1 MPGDAG
7 WVNVKEICYLQKKK
21 KKKKKKKTERE
32 RLSLEVWKFV
42 ANFC

>member
-21 KKKKKKKTERE
+21 KKKKNRERE

>member
-7 WVNVKEICYLQKKK
+7 WVNVKEICYLQ

>member
-21 KKKKKKKTERE
+21 KKKKKKKQRE